1 MSFELVAYEKLKG
14 SIRESIITLI
24 KSHNEKA
31 KIIEDK
37 LEDSVKEVSRERQP
51 QVHVLLKTIEL
62 LDNSSKEPEDKARV
76 LNALAYY
83 IRDQIAATYKYTSP
97 DNSDF
102 YKSLTISLDLNKD
115 NNPNREDL
123 VDMYSALEKF
133 LRCHVYKNSDP
144 RKGYL
149 DKQPFAIKHYSVVD
163 DILELSDRVHK
174 LRREIIIAARDLHL
188 LQQKPK
194 SSQGGLFSVPSVKE
208 KVTDTNEVVNHRL

>member
-51 QVHVLLKTIEL
+51 QVLVLLKTIEL

-123 VDMYSALEKF
+123 ADMYGALEKF
-133 LRCHVYKNSDP
+133 LRSHVYKNSDP

-194 SSQGGLFSVPSVKE
+194 GSQGGLFSVSSGKE
-208 KVTDTNEVVNHRL
+208 KVTDTQETLTNRI

>member
-1 MSFELVAYEKLKG
+1 M
-14 SIRESIITLI
+14 
-24 KSHNEKA
+24 
-31 KIIEDK
+31 
-37 LEDSVKEVSRERQP
+37 
-51 QVHVLLKTIEL
+51 LKTIEL

-123 VDMYSALEKF
+123 ADMYSALEKF
-133 LRCHVYKNSDP
+133 LRSHVYKNSDP

-174 LRREIIIAARDLHL
+174 LRHEIIIAARDLHL

-194 SSQGGLFSVPSVKE
+194 SSQGGLFSVPSGKE
-208 KVTDTNEVVNHRL
+208 KVTDTHEVANHRL